1 MMSLQGALYPWRFR
15 IVLALL
21 ALLVGVIA
29 WRIVDLQVMDQGFL
43 KGQGDA
49 RSVRHIPIPAHRG
62 LITDRNGEPL
72 AVSTPVTTLWGNPK
86 ELQAARARWPE
97 LAKALGQDAA
107 VLSER
112 LQSQASREFMY
123 LVRGLTPEQGQ
134 EILDLK
140 IPGVYAQEEF
150 RRFYP
155 AGEVAAHVVGF
166 TDIDDRG
173 REGMELAYDEW
184 LAGVPGKRQVLK
196 DRRGR
201 LIKDVQVT
209 KNAKPG
215 KAMALSI
222 DLRLQYLAHSELRN
236 VVHEY
241 GAKAASLV
249 MVDVKTGEILAMA
262 NQPTYNPNN
271 RRNLQPAAM
280 RNRAMIDVFEPG
292 STVKPFSIAAALA
305 TGKYQP
311 DSVVNTLPGWMRIGR
326 YTIRDVS
333 RGGMLSLTGILMKSS
348 NVGISKIALDIG
360 AEPVYAVM
368 QQAGFGQDTGL
379 GFPGE
384 RVGNL
389 PNHRKWRDA
398 ETASLA
404 YGYGLSVTAVQLAHA
419 YAVLGNQGTNVPL
432 SLLRLDRAQD
442 GVQVI
447 DKQISGTVLQMLR
460 AVVEEEGG
468 GGARAKVP
476 GYHVGG
482 KSGTAKKIS
491 GTGGY
496 TKDAYRS
503 FFAGVAPLS
512 NPRIAAVVVVDEP
525 SKGQYYGGLVAAPVF
540 GKVMA
545 RALRLMNV
553 APDNLP
559 PPAEL
564 QTAEAA
570 KGKEGAADADAIE
583 SPAATRRQRRPDPR
597 ADARQ
602 PQGSWWR
609 PVPGGA
615 GAAA

>member
-460 AVVEEEGG
+460 AVVEGEGG

-570 KGKEGAADADAIE
+570 KGK
-583 SPAATRRQRRPDPR
+583 
-597 ADARQ
+597 
-602 PQGSWWR
+602 
-609 PVPGGA
+609 GGRS
-615 GAAA
+615 

>member
-215 KAMALSI
+215 KAMALST
-222 DLRLQYLAHSELRN
+222 DLRLQYLAPTELRN

-570 KGKEGAADADAIE
+570 KGK
-583 SPAATRRQRRPDPR
+583 
-597 ADARQ
+597 
-602 PQGSWWR
+602 
-609 PVPGGA
+609 GGRS
-615 GAAA
+615 